1 MKKNIFYTLCLL
13 FLAGSL
19 FSQQTVWVKVGASGT
34 ADGSSEANAFTT
46 IGAGLLQIDSAGDI
60 LRVVGTVPASGISL
74 TTTSAGVSLNKT
86 FDYTIEGDAGGSTLT
101 GTAGATRMFTINGAS
116 VGHNVTF
123 KNIKF
128 TGATGSTGAG
138 GGVLLCNQ
146 PATVKFEN
154 CIFDGNSLASTVT
167 TGGGALNFTGTAAGM
182 IVTITDCTFKN
193 NTSPNIGGAIFSTH
207 ANLTITKTT
216 FYNNKT
222 LGTVGTIWGG
232 AALYVGAGASSVN
245 SLTNCTFYQN
255 TSTFPVSVNQ
265 DFGIIRT
272 EAGNTTVT
280 NCLFYD
286 NKAAV
291 GNPITSS
298 SPSDWGCSATG
309 TQTFNRSIGQ
319 WISNNV
325 DNRTN
330 FISFVKSS
338 VNPAE
343 VAANLTSSNLTWEDA
358 SNKVKFGVAPAGA
371 HTPIA
376 FGSDGKDVGAWD
388 CGTRVAPT
396 FTQVDP
402 ICSGATLSA
411 LPTTSTN
418 GISGT
423 WSPALNNAAT
433 SEYTFI
439 PSLGECATAATIT
452 ITVNTT
458 AAPTASAQSFC
469 NSGTVAGLTATG
481 TGLQWYSA
489 ATGGTALATTTA
501 LATGDYFVS
510 QTLNACE
517 GPRASVAVTL
527 NTTAAP
533 TGAATQSLS
542 SSLTIS
548 SIVVTG
554 TNVVWYA
561 TSENAAAGLEPLP
574 NTTPLTN
581 TTYYATQTV
590 GGCTSLTSLAVT
602 ITTTLANQD
611 FELDSI
617 KIFPNP
623 STGNFVTITFSINE
637 DIDVEVFDI
646 LGKHILTQKVISNI
660 LDVSDLHSGM
670 YLLKISQKE
679 RTTIKKLVI
688 K

>member
-19 FSQQTVWVKVGASGT
+19 FSQQTVWVKVGASG
-34 ADGSSEANAFTT
+34 AGDGSSEANAFTT

-60 LRVVGTVPASGISL
+60 LRVVGNVPASNIALTL
-74 TTTSAGVSLNKT
+74 TTAGVSLNKN
-86 FDYTIEGDAGGSTLT
+86 FAYTIEGDAGGSTLT
-101 GTAGATRMFTINGAS
+101 GTAGATRMFTINSAS

-232 AALYVGAGASSVN
+232 AALYVGAGTSSVN

-255 TSTFPVSVNQ
+255 TSTFPVAVNQ

-330 FISFVKSS
+330 FISFVKSTT
-338 VNPAE
+338 NPLE

-358 SNKVKFGVAPAGA
+358 SNKVKFSVAPAGA

-396 FTQVDP
+396 FDQVAA

-411 LPTTSTN
+411 LPTTSNNSIT
-418 GISGT
+418 GT
-423 WSPALNNAAT
+423 WSPALDNT
-433 SEYTFI
+433 TTTTYTFL
-439 PSLGECATAATIT
+439 PGVGQCALSTTMT
-452 ITVNTT
+452 ITVNPLTTTGSVTVSQNTPYTWAENNVTYTETTTTSVTTGCNTATLNFTLLGASAPTISTLTSNGTT
-458 AAPTASAQSFC
+458 AITQGCVSSTLVITGTDFSGASAVTVNGVAVASF
-469 NSGTVAGLTATG
+469 TVDSSTQITAT
-481 TGLQWYSA
+481 LSA
-489 ATGGTALATTTA
+489 GS
-501 LATGDYFVS
+501 V
-510 QTLNACE
+510 
-517 GPRASVAVTL
+517 ASGAVAVTTPAGTGTSAG
-527 NTTAAP
+527 NFAVNAQATPTFTQVAAICP
-533 TGAATQSLS
+533 GDSLS
-542 SSLTIS
+542 ALPTTSDN
-548 SIVVTG
+548 SITG
-554 TNVVWYA
+554 SWSPALNNTA
-561 TSENAAAGLEPLP
+561 TTE
-574 NTTPLTN
+574 
-581 TTYYATQTV
+581 
-590 GGCTSLTSLAVT
+590 
-602 ITTTLANQD
+602 
-611 FELDSI
+611 
-617 KIFPNP
+617 
-623 STGNFVTITFSINE
+623 
-637 DIDVEVFDI
+637 
-646 LGKHILTQKVISNI
+646 
-660 LDVSDLHSGM
+660 
-670 YLLKISQKE
+670 
-679 RTTIKKLVI
+679 
-688 K
+688 